1 MGLAS
6 PSSEVFNEMLAKHP
20 QADPPSISSDTFP
33 TPLQVSREDMLR
45 ALKSFP
51 TGSAPGPSSLRA
63 NHIKQAIFC
72 PSPDPANKALQSLT
86 GVINLLCAGKV
97 PPDVIPYLCG
107 ALLLPCLKKNGGL
120 RPIAVGEVLRRLTS
134 KCVTRAVLPEANN
147 ILSPL
152 QVGVGLP
159 GGCEAIVHS
168 VVDVLDDHSIPPDHK
183 HILMVDF
190 SNAFNSVSRKAIFD
204 EVRAHIPS
212 ITAWMEC
219 SYGSKPILL
228 LGDQSILSCCR
239 VQQGDP
245 LGPLDFSLAL
255 HPIVRRI
262 KDEVPGLLINTWF
275 LDDSTLC
282 GSPEDLS
289 KALSIIESEGP
300 PNGLFLNRAK
310 SLIFAPPDS
319 SMAHALLQNIPTTS
333 EGFALLRSPIGPA
346 NFCESNLSI
355 RINKIREALSCLG
368 DLQDSQMETTL
379 LRSCLTLPKLAYI
392 LRCCPP
398 ALISNVLNSF
408 DGLLHDA
415 LSDLVGSPLPDWA
428 WLKAS
433 LPSSSGGVG
442 IRHAVLYAPA
452 AYIGSFF
459 QSQPLI
465 SSILGRSA
473 KHPPL
478 LAMALDSLRQA
489 AARPDWVLL
498 QDIDVP
504 LTKLCLSRAIDEAS
518 FDFLL
523 ASAPD
528 TLSRVLALSS
538 AIHHAADWLNVVP
551 SPALGLSLQDREFCF
566 CLQYWL
572 GLQMFEDDMTCP
584 VCHSTADCYGDHQVG
599 CGANPDQIHRHNFVR
614 DALFSAAQSAAL
626 APRREVPSLIP
637 GTQSRPADVFLPN
650 WSRGHPA
657 ALDITNISP
666 LQHATL
672 QGAALTQGHALLV
685 GEARKYS
692 THGAPCHSAGITF
705 VPVTFEALGGMRFAT
720 NTVASIG

>member
-1 MGLAS
+1 M
-6 PSSEVFNEMLAKHP
+6 
-20 QADPPSISSDTFP
+20 
-33 TPLQVSREDMLR
+33 EDVLG

-51 TGSAPGPSSLRA
+51 TGSAPGPSRLRA
-63 NHIKQAIFC
+63 NHIKQEIFC
-72 PSPDPANKALQSLT
+72 PSPDHANKALQSLT

-120 RPIAVGEVLRRLTS
+120 CPIAVGEVLRCLTS
-134 KCVTRAVLPEANN
+134 KCVTRAVLPEAIN

-159 GGCEAIVHS
+159 GVCEAIVHS
-168 VVDVLDDHSIPPDHK
+168 VVDVLEDHSIPPDHK

-190 SNAFNSVSRKAIFD
+190 SNAFNCVSRKAIFD

-219 SYGSKPILL
+219 SYGFQPIL
-228 LGDQSILSCCR
+228 LGDQSILSCCG

-245 LGPLDFSLAL
+245 LGPLGFSLAL

-275 LDDSTLC
+275 LDDGTLC

-300 PNGLFLNRAK
+300 PRGLFLNHAK

-319 SMAHALLQNIPTTS
+319 SMSPALLQNIPTTS
-333 EGFALLRSPIGPA
+333 EGFTLLGSPIGPA

-355 RINKIREALSCLG
+355 SINKIREALSCLG
-368 DLQDSQMETTL
+368 DLQNPQMETTL
-379 LRSCLTLPKLAYI
+379 LCSCLTLPKLASI
-392 LRCCPP
+392 LCCCPP
-398 ALISNVLNSF
+398 ALIPNAPNSF
-408 DGLLHDA
+408 DVLLHDA

-433 LPSSSGGVG
+433 LPLASGGVG
-442 IRHAVLYAPA
+442 IRHAVLHAPA

-478 LAMALDSLRQA
+478 LATALDSLRQA

-504 LTKLCLSRAIDEAS
+504 LTQFCLSRAIDEAS

-528 TLSRVLALSS
+528 TRSRALALSS
-538 AIHHAADWLNVVP
+538 AILHAADWLNVVL
-551 SPALGLSLQDREFCF
+551 SPALGLHLQGWEFRF

-572 GLQMFEDDMTCP
+572 GLQMFEDDMTCL

-599 CGANPDQIHRHNFVR
+599 CGGNPGRIHRHNSVR

-626 APRREVPSLIP
+626 VP
-637 GTQSRPADVFLPN
+637 
-650 WSRGHPA
+650 
-657 ALDITNISP
+657 
-666 LQHATL
+666 
-672 QGAALTQGHALLV
+672 
-685 GEARKYS
+685 K
-692 THGAPCHSAGITF
+692 
-705 VPVTFEALGGMRFAT
+705 
-720 NTVASIG
+720 